1 MHLHL
6 ICCDTH
12 THPTPKLL
20 QTTLVSQKHR
30 KNMARP
36 KNDGK
41 GRIGGRQKGT
51 PNKSTSEIREIIAR
65 HWQQYETSGQFAAD
79 LAELDPAER
88 VALMEKYASYIV
100 PKMKSVDLDVTQQVR
115 LTIEDRL
122 RLLCAETK
130 QDKNQTETEPSPN

>member
-1 MHLHL
+1 
-6 ICCDTH
+6 
-12 THPTPKLL
+12 
-20 QTTLVSQKHR
+20 
-30 KNMARP
+30 MARP

-51 PNKSTSEIREIIAR
+51 PNKNTSEMREIIAR

-88 VALMEKYASYIV
+88 VALMERYASYIV

-122 RLLCAETK
+122 RLLCAETA
-130 QDKNQTETEPSPN
+130 QDKNQTETEP